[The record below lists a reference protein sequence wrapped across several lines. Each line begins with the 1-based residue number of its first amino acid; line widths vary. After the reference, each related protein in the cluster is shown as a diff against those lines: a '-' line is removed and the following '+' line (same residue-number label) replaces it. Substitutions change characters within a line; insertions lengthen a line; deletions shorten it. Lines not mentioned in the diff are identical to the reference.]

1 MDQYLVGGPFSR
13 IEWEDIN
20 LNSSDQIK
28 AYFFKHGWKPTE
40 WNYKKD
46 PKTKKM
52 LRDDRGNPIQTSPKL
67 TEDSFDSIEGDLP
80 KLLARRNVL
89 VHRRRMLKNV
99 RKTDDEETG
108 LINLVRMDGRIPA
121 GGFPNGTNTGRV
133 RHYNVVNIPGVGSIY
148 GEELRDLF
156 VAPDGYLM
164 LGCDAAALEGRIQAH
179 YIIPYKG
186 GHELADLILNGDIHQ
201 ANADLWGC
209 TRKEAK
215 SPYYALMYGA
225 QAPKIA
231 QTMGCTL
238 KEAEERYNAFWGQYE
253 PLAMFKDDITKAWES
268 RGGKKG
274 GFLRG
279 LDGRKLFARSAH
291 ALVNLMFQ
299 SAGSI
304 SVKTALLFANKSVQY
319 KGLDAKQIIFY
330 HDEVE
335 YEVRE
340 DHAEE
345 VKEIVEQSFP
355 QSSKFFNLNV
365 PLVGEGKL
373 GKSWFDVH

>member
-1 MDQYLVGGPFSR
+1 
-13 IEWEDIN
+13 
-20 LNSSDQIK
+20 
-28 AYFFKHGWKPTE
+28 
-40 WNYKKD
+40 
-46 PKTKKM
+46 
-52 LRDDRGNPIQTSPKL
+52 
-67 TEDSFDSIEGDLP
+67 
-80 KLLARRNVL
+80 
-89 VHRRRMLKNV
+89 MLKNI
-99 RKTDDEETG
+99 RGTDGEETG
-108 LINLVRMDGRIPA
+108 LINLVRQDGRIGA

-133 RHYNVVNIPGVGSIY
+133 RHYNIVNIPGVGAVY
-148 GEELRDLF
+148 GAEFRDLF
-156 VAPDGYLM
+156 IAPDGYVF

-179 YIIPYKG
+179 YLIPYKG

-209 TRKEAK
+209 SRKEAK

-225 QAPKIA
+225 QAPKLA
-231 QTMGCTL
+231 QTMGCSL
-238 KEAEERYNAFWGQYE
+238 KEAEERYEAFWAQYT
-253 PLAMFKDDITKAWES
+253 PLADFKADITKAWKT
-268 RGGKKG
+268 RGGKSG

-279 LDGRKLFARSAH
+279 LDGRKLHARNEH

-304 SVKTALLFANKSVQY
+304 AVKTALLFANKQINY
-319 KGLDAKQIIFY
+319 RGLDAKQIIFY

-345 VKEIVEQSFP
+345 CKEIVEKSFP
-355 QSSKFFNLNV
+355 QSSKFFKLNV

-373 GKSWFDVH
+373 GKSWYAVH

>member
-1 MDQYLVGGPFSR
+1 MKTQQELEANYEKF
-13 IEWEDIN
+13 I
-20 LNSSDQIK
+20 QILK
-28 AYFFKHGWKPTE
+28 KYFKGE
-40 WNYKKD
+40 R
-46 PKTKKM
+46 
-52 LRDDRGNPIQTSPKL
+52 L
-67 TEDSFDSIEGDLP
+67 E
-80 KLLARRNVL
+80 KLL
-89 VHRRRMLKNV
+89 HMYS
-99 RKTDDEETG
+99 E
-108 LINLVRMDGRIPA
+108 
-121 GGFPNGTNTGRV
+121 
-133 RHYNVVNIPGVGSIY
+133 
-148 GEELRDLF
+148 EELGSNLAVSPASGSTFYHNAYIGGYIDHIFNVTKNALKMRDLF

-238 KEAEERYNAFWGQYE
+238 KEAEERYNAFWGQYK

-304 SVKTALLFANKSVQY
+304 SVKTALLFANNSQ
-319 KGLDAKQIIFY
+319 
-330 HDEVE
+330 
-335 YEVRE
+335 
-340 DHAEE
+340 
-345 VKEIVEQSFP
+345 P
-355 QSSKFFNLNV
+355 
-365 PLVGEGKL
+365 
-373 GKSWFDVH
+373 